1 MGALRAPTRTQT
13 GSSDWRYAF
22 GRLRGAVAS
31 CRLGRDGA
39 DVRDL
44 VCFRE
49 EAQYMTREMELQLSE
64 ADSVSIGYVSDPYAL
79 LRAIDEAMPKD
90 AILYVEG
97 NSIVRE
103 IKDFLTSR
111 QAGTPREIERG
122 TTWPKPKTFHML
134 LEGTNLAELRAL
146 AEHHAAP
153 EICDHLVVYRG
164 DQVLLAAYDAGDNVV
179 DVTKSLSQETV
190 ECLCEAL
197 GTALTERKPHGFLG
211 RFFLRD

>member
-1 MGALRAPTRTQT
+1 
-13 GSSDWRYAF
+13 
-22 GRLRGAVAS
+22 
-31 CRLGRDGA
+31 
-39 DVRDL
+39 
-44 VCFRE
+44 
-49 EAQYMTREMELQLSE
+49 MELQLSE

-197 GTALTERKPHGFLG
+197 GLALPGNGSILAVDKPAGALNVRGRAGARLKPRAGSIPAASIFRRKSVL
-211 RFFLRD
+211 LRRTL